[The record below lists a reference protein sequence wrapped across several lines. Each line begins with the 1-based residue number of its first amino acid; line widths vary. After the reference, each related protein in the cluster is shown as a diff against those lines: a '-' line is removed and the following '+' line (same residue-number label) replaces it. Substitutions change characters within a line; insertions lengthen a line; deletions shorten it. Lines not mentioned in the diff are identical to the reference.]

1 MIKTLLAVRFR
12 GLFAGLTAQTASR
25 KKPQSKGMILLYAFL
40 YLYLLV
46 VVAGMMCFLFYSLA
60 APFHAMNLDWL
71 YFAIAGIMALG
82 LAVIGGVF
90 TTQNQLYDAKDNDL
104 LLSMPVTPGAILIS
118 RMIPLLAL
126 NLVFVGIVMVPA
138 TVMYA
143 IAVKVS
149 AATILFPVL
158 VWLGIC
164 FFAQAICCLLGWL
177 LHLVLSRM
185 NKSAATMIYLVVF
198 LGVYFFVYS
207 KASEIL
213 QSIATNAQQIA
224 DILQLWVWP
233 AYAMGLGAAGSIL
246 HVLAFV
252 VICGI
257 MFAVAYK
264 IISMTFMSA
273 ATGSKYTGKK
283 RKLDLRGNKVL
294 SPTQAIAK
302 KELSKFLNCPIYLSN
317 MGLGILFSA
326 AMAVAG
332 IILHD
337 TIAPIL
343 NMISPD
349 NTLTPLFI
357 CALLSFN
364 ISTCCISTPSVSL
377 EGKNIW
383 ILKSLPVS
391 GKQIL
396 MGKLQNHVVLTV
408 PVNMVAGLV
417 LAITYRCSFLGI
429 VFSALIPGLLAL
441 FSGFLGLWAGLNWAK
456 LDFINE
462 AYPCKQSISMA
473 VAMFGMMGLPV
484 LLGVGYYFLNRWF
497 PFSVE
502 AFFCICLLILSAG
515 CYGFYKL
522 LVTWGVRK
530 WNSL

>member
-25 KKPQSKGMILLYAFL
+25 KKPVGKGTLLLYVFL

-46 VVAGMMCFLFYSLA
+46 VVTGMMCFLFHSLA
-60 APFHAMNLDWL
+60 VPFHTMGLDWL
-71 YFAIAGIMALG
+71 YFAIAGIISLG

-104 LLSMPVTPGAILIS
+104 LLSMPVTPGAVLMS
-118 RMIPLLAL
+118 RMIPLLVL
-126 NLVFVGIVMVPA
+126 NLVFVGIVMIPA

-149 AATILFPVL
+149 AATILFPMIVL
-158 VWLGIC
+158 LGIC
-164 FFAQAICCLLGWL
+164 FLAQAICCLLGWL

-198 LGVYFFVYS
+198 LAVYFLVYS

-213 QSIATNAQQIA
+213 QSIASNAQQIA
-224 DILQLWVWP
+224 DVLQLWVWP
-233 AYAMGLGAAGSIL
+233 AYAMGLAAAGSTL
-246 HVLAFV
+246 HTLAFV
-252 VICGI
+252 AICGVV
-257 MFAVAYK
+257 FAAAYK
-264 IISMTFMSA
+264 IVSATFVRA
-273 ATGSKYTGKK
+273 ATSNKHSGKK
-283 RKLDLRGNKVL
+283 RKLDLGNSKVL
-294 SPTQAIAK
+294 RPAQAVAK
-302 KELSKFLNCPIYLSN
+302 KELSKFLNTPIYLAN
-317 MGLGILFSA
+317 LGLGILFSA
-326 AMAVAG
+326 VMAVAG
-332 IILHD
+332 IIMRN

-343 NMISPD
+343 SLLSPD
-349 NTLTPLFI
+349 GTLTPLFI

-391 GKQIL
+391 AKQIL

-429 VFSALIPGLLAL
+429 VLSTLIPGLLAL
-441 FSGFLGLWAGLNWAK
+441 FSGLFGLWAGLNWAK

-462 AYPCKQSISMA
+462 AYPCKQSLSIT

-484 LLGVGYYFLNRWF
+484 LLGFGYYFLNRWF
-497 PFSVE
+497 PFHAN
-502 AFFCICLLILSAG
+502 AFLGLCVLLLGAS